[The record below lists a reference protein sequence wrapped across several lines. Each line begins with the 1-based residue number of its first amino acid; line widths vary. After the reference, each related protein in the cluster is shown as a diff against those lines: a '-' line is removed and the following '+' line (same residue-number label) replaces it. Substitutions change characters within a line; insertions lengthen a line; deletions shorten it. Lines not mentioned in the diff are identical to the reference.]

1 MPQEL
6 RPRKAVPAYEGTLR
20 SHMIMIPPCISECSG
35 IRVFGRRIKS
45 LAFTTDVA
53 IIRNINADAIIAVY
67 PFTPQPAIHRA
78 VMQAA
83 DMPVFAGVGGG
94 VTRGPRVLNL
104 ANDAEHEGA
113 FGVVVNAPT
122 SNEIV
127 RLLKQVLDI
136 PVVVTVVSDKTDVAA
151 RLAAGADIL
160 NISGAQH
167 TPDLVRRVRERFPD
181 VPIIATGGPTDDTI
195 LETIHAG
202 ANAITYTPPT
212 NGELFAQSMAR
223 YRRELDVEPAAQS

>member
-1 MPQEL
+1 MSAEL
-6 RPRKAVPAYEGTLR
+6 RIRKAVPEYGGTLR
-20 SHMIMIPPCISECSG
+20 SHMIKIPTCISECSG

-122 SNEIV
+122 SNKII

-136 PVVVTVVSDKTDVAA
+136 PVVVTVVSEKTDVAG

-160 NISGAQH
+160 NISGAQN
-167 TPDLVRRVRERFPD
+167 TSAIVRRVRERFPN

-202 ANAITYTPPT
+202 ANAITYTPPA
-212 NGELFAQSMAR
+212 NGELFARSMAR
-223 YRRELDVEPAAQS
+223 YRQELDAEPAAQP